1 MLNPLDLAL
10 SPDPRPS
17 SRLSPTAVEP
27 SAMVDPLKFMSQELP
42 QLVGPIPTDI
52 TQKKNQIVIEIEV

>member
-1 MLNPLDLAL
+1 
-10 SPDPRPS
+10 
-17 SRLSPTAVEP
+17 
-27 SAMVDPLKFMSQELP
+27 MVDSLKFMSQELP